1 MRFPAALIAIPV
13 ALAALVAC
21 GEQRSKVTYTYT
33 KPNMTQQA
41 LLDDEMQLKKTDG
54 VLQVMGKI
62 DDRNTVRI
70 DVILDA
76 GEKDG
81 GIRYLLDQ
89 GYSQVRN

>member
-1 MRFPAALIAIPV
+1 MRHLSTLIAVPV
-13 ALAALVAC
+13 VLAALVAC
-21 GEQRSKVTYTYT
+21 TDNRVTYTYT

-41 LLDDEMQLKKTDG
+41 LLDDEVQLKKIGG
-54 VLQVMGKI
+54 VRQVMTKI
-62 DDRNTVRI
+62 DDKNTVRV

-76 GEKDG
+76 EKKAP